1 MVGEVT
7 TLVAGNVGITPIS
20 AGENADSAMIDAAI
34 RLMTFNILVGI
45 LYGGNSENDEKRKN
59 NETGGNG
66 GELGEKLQDSDTKE
80 EADDRLANSKKLK

>member
-7 TLVAGNVGITPIS
+7 TLVASNVGITPIS

-66 GELGEKLQDSDTKE
+66 GELGEKL
-80 EADDRLANSKKLK
+80 